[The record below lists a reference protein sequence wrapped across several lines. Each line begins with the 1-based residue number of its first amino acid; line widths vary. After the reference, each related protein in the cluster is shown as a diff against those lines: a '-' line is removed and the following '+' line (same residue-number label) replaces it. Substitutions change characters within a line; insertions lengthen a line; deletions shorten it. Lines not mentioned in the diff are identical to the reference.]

1 MPDTPTPGQLCYEA
15 YWRSNAP
22 KISAAMTAQIWY
34 ALSSRTHEAWE
45 AAAQA
50 VLAWKKEEESDA

>member
-1 MPDTPTPGQLCYEA
+1 MTHPPNPGQIAYEA
-15 YWRSNAP
+15 YWR
-22 KISAAMTAQIWY
+22 ISAPRVSAAVTARIWY

-50 VLAWKKEEESDA
+50 VLAMHQPQEDDA